1 MEALI
6 VAKNSRFRKLLFPL
20 ALTVLLSSVDCFA
33 VLGGSVDSIES
44 DRQNLKSAETLKKTS
59 APLYS
64 IHTITSDA
72 VTLNEFVSQD
82 GLVFGISWSGTIH
95 PDLESILGTYQS
107 EYQLAASKTPLTRGL
122 KKRSLQTSKLV
133 IEQWGHP
140 RHLQGRM
147 FDPNLI
153 PKGVSANEIR

>member
-1 MEALI
+1 MEALT
-6 VAKNSRFRKLLFPL
+6 VAIISHFRKLFFPL
-20 ALTVLLSSVDCFA
+20 VMLLSSANCFA
-33 VLGGSVDSIES
+33 VLGGSADSVEA
-44 DRQNLKSAETLKKTS
+44 DRQNLKSFETLKKTS

-72 VTLNEFVSQD
+72 LTLNEFVSQD
-82 GLVFGISWSGTIH
+82 GVVFGLSWSGTIH

-107 EYQLAASKTPLTRGL
+107 EYQTALSSTPMTRGL

-153 PKGVSANEIR
+153 PKGVGVNEIR